1 MHIDSATTKR
11 NGKAYTRHLLRTS
24 YREVGK
30 VKKRTIANLYHC
42 SDAEINAIRFALQHK
57 NDLATLGDPK
67 DAIEL
72 QQGRS
77 VGAVVTIYQV
87 AKRLGIVA
95 ALGSSQESKLALWQV
110 IARVIDQGSR
120 LSAVRLAMHHA
131 ALEVIGLKHG
141 FHEEHLYQNLSWLLD
156 HQASIE
162 DRLFGRVAK
171 KDQGALVPL

>member
-1 MHIDSATTKR
+1 MHIDSATSQR
-11 NGKAYTRHLLRTS
+11 NGKTYTRHLLRTS
-24 YREVGK
+24 YREGGK
-30 VKKRTIANLYHC
+30 VKKRTIANLSHC
-42 SDAEINAIRFALQHK
+42 SDAEINAIRLALQHK

-131 ALEVIGLKHG
+131 ASSVSSAALTKTIFIRICPGSWTIRRRLKIGS
-141 FHEEHLYQNLSWLLD
+141 F
-156 HQASIE
+156 AT
-162 DRLFGRVAK
+162 
-171 KDQGALVPL
+171 